1 MDYKK
6 TLLMPTTKF
15 EMRANLTQK
24 EKNFR
29 EKWEKDLIYIKSLD
43 KNKDNEPFIVHDGP
57 PYANGDLHVGH
68 ALNKILKDI
77 IVRYK
82 TLSGYYSPFVAGW
95 DTHGLPIEHKM
106 LQEMNISKDELNPLI
121 LRKKAGKYALKQVE
135 NQKKQFKTL
144 QLFSDLEKIYVTL
157 DKKYESKQ
165 LQLFKKMVLDGLVY
179 KHLKP
184 VYWSPSS
191 QSALAEAE
199 VEYADVVSNSIYVAF
214 NIINSDNSKVNA
226 NDKLIIWTTTPWT
239 LIANSGV
246 AVGENITYIKVFAN
260 DNYYIVAK
268 DLLQNLQELF
278 KWDEIKIITELTSQD
293 LVGVEYLTPITNN
306 NARVVIGHHVTLE
319 VGTGLVHIAPL
330 FGEDDFLIGK
340 TNNLE
345 MIMHISDNG
354 NIDFDCDYD
363 GMFYEDSN
371 EKIIGFLRNN
381 KSLVLSNK
389 IKHSYPHDWRTHK
402 PIIFRGTPQWF
413 VSIDKIR
420 NNILSEL
427 KNVKM
432 YPEWAYKRLSNM
444 IENRGDWTISRQRT
458 WGVPIIIFYDKDKQP
473 VIDEKIFDYVIK
485 LIEDN
490 GSDIWW
496 EKEADDLLPEN
507 HRNKGYTKEM
517 DIMDVWFDS
526 GTSNIAADVYGF
538 ESPYDVYLEGSDQ
551 YRGWFN
557 SSLINSVAYKGK
569 APYKNLI
576 SHGFVLDGK
585 GEKMSKSKGNIIS
598 PLDVVNQKGADILR
612 LWAANSEYSNDINIS
627 EDILNQNAEVYRK
640 IRNTLRFMIS
650 NTNDYKYDKNLK
662 LEGIHEFINE
672 ELKVLI
678 KNVHEN
684 YNSFKFINVIKE
696 INNYIVNLSSFY
708 LSIVKDLLYVESRD
722 NIERQMVLKNLYEIT
737 DFIILAL
744 APILP
749 TTAEEAYSFF
759 NKENKEESIMLE
771 RFVESTT
778 PNYELIN
785 KYNEFFELRD
795 QINILIENSIKN
807 GEVKRSNE
815 LDLSLKTDSEFIKN
829 LNLKMLLMVGKV
841 SISNETKVS
850 KFDSKKCERCWNHFE
865 REEMYNDEI
874 CVRCYDVIS
883 SLDDFGGLDE

>member
-121 LRKKAGKYALKQVE
+121 LRKKAAKYALKQVE

-865 REEMYNDEI
+865 REDMYNDEI

>member
-121 LRKKAGKYALKQVE
+121 LRKKAAKYALKQVE

>member
-121 LRKKAGKYALKQVE
+121 LRKKAAKYALKQVE

-214 NIINSDNSKVNA
+214 NIINSDNTKVNA

-319 VGTGLVHIAPL
+319 AGTGLVHIAPL

-427 KNVKM
+427 KTVKM

-815 LDLSLKTDSEFIKN
+815 LELSLKTDSEFIKN

-883 SLDDFGGLDE
+883 SLDDFGGLNE

>member
-121 LRKKAGKYALKQVE
+121 LRKKAAKYALKQVE

-319 VGTGLVHIAPL
+319 AGTGLVHIAPL

-381 KSLVLSNK
+381 NSLVLSNK

-576 SHGFVLDGK
+576 SHGFVLDAK

-771 RFVESTT
+771 RFAESTT
-778 PNYELIN
+778 PNYKLIN

-807 GEVKRSNE
+807 SEVKRSNE
-815 LDLSLKTDSEFIKN
+815 LELSLKTDSEFIKN

-883 SLDDFGGLDE
+883 SLDDFGGLNE

>member
-121 LRKKAGKYALKQVE
+121 LRKKAAKYALKQVE

-319 VGTGLVHIAPL
+319 AGTGLVHIAPL

-371 EKIIGFLRNN
+371 EKIIGFLKNN
-381 KSLVLSNK
+381 KSLILSNK

-420 NNILSEL
+420 NTILSEL

-569 APYKNLI
+569 SPYKNLI

-678 KNVHEN
+678 ENVHEN

-759 NKENKEESIMLE
+759 TKENKEESIMLE

-815 LDLSLKTDSEFIKN
+815 LELSLKTDSEFIKN

-874 CVRCYDVIS
+874 CVRCYEVIS
-883 SLDDFGGLDE
+883 SLDDFGGLNE

>member
-24 EKNFR
+24 EKQFR

-121 LRKKAGKYALKQVE
+121 LRKKAAKYALKQVE

-785 KYNEFFELRD
+785 KYKEFFELRD

-815 LDLSLKTDSEFIKN
+815 LELLLKTDSEFIKN

-883 SLDDFGGLDE
+883 SLDDFGGLNE

>member
-121 LRKKAGKYALKQVE
+121 LRKKAAKYAFKQVE

>member
-121 LRKKAGKYALKQVE
+121 LRKKAAKYALKQVE

-749 TTAEEAYSFF
+749 TTVEEAYSFF

>member
-121 LRKKAGKYALKQVE
+121 LRKKAAKYALKQVE

-444 IENRGDWTISRQRT
+444 IENRGYWTISRQRT

>member
-121 LRKKAGKYALKQVE
+121 LRKKAAKYALKQVE

-214 NIINSDNSKVNA
+214 NIINSDNTKVNA

-319 VGTGLVHIAPL
+319 AGTGLVHIAPL

-427 KNVKM
+427 KTVKM

-759 NKENKEESIMLE
+759 NKENKEESIMFE

-815 LDLSLKTDSEFIKN
+815 LELSLKTDSEFIKN

-883 SLDDFGGLDE
+883 SLDDFGGLNE

>member
-121 LRKKAGKYALKQVE
+121 LRKKAAKYALKQVE

-246 AVGENITYIKVFAN
+246 AVGENITYIKVFSN

>member
-121 LRKKAGKYALKQVE
+121 LRKKAAKYALKQVE

-214 NIINSDNSKVNA
+214 NVINSDNTKVNA

-319 VGTGLVHIAPL
+319 AGTGLVHIAPL

-427 KNVKM
+427 KTVKM

-507 HRNKGYTKEM
+507 HRNKRYTKEM

-678 KNVHEN
+678 KNVNEN

-771 RFVESTT
+771 RFEESTT

-815 LDLSLKTDSEFIKN
+815 LELSLKTDSEFIKN

-850 KFDSKKCERCWNHFE
+850 KFYSKKCERCWNHFE

-883 SLDDFGGLDE
+883 SLDDFGGLNE

>member
-15 EMRANLTQK
+15 EMRASLTQK

-43 KNKDNEPFIVHDGP
+43 KNKDNEPFVVHDGP

-121 LRKKAGKYALKQVE
+121 LRKKAAKYALKQVE

-214 NIINSDNSKVNA
+214 NVINSDNSKVNA

-246 AVGENITYIKVFAN
+246 AVGENITYTKVFAN

-319 VGTGLVHIAPL
+319 AGTGLVHIAPL

-785 KYNEFFELRD
+785 KYKEFFELRD

-815 LDLSLKTDSEFIKN
+815 LELLLKTDSEFIKN

-883 SLDDFGGLDE
+883 SLDDFGGLNE

>member
-121 LRKKAGKYALKQVE
+121 LRKKAAKYALKQVE

-157 DKKYESKQ
+157 NKKYESKQ

-815 LDLSLKTDSEFIKN
+815 LELSLKTDSEFIKN

>member
-121 LRKKAGKYALKQVE
+121 LRKKAAKYALKQVE

-293 LVGVEYLTPITNN
+293 LAGVEYLTPITNN

-815 LDLSLKTDSEFIKN
+815 LELSLKTDSEFIKN

>member
-121 LRKKAGKYALKQVE
+121 LRKKAAKYALKQVE

-306 NARVVIGHHVTLE
+306 NAWVVIGHHVTLE

-749 TTAEEAYSFF
+749 TTSEEAYSFF

>member
-121 LRKKAGKYALKQVE
+121 LRKKAAKYALKQVE

-306 NARVVIGHHVTLE
+306 NAWVVIGHHVTLE

>member
-6 TLLMPTTKF
+6 TLLMPTTNF

-24 EKNFR
+24 EKIYR
-29 EKWEKDLIYIKSLD
+29 EKWEKNRIYVKSLE
-43 KNKDNEPFIVHDGP
+43 KNKNNDPFIVHDGP

-82 TLSGYYSPFVAGW
+82 TLNGFYSPFVAGW

-106 LQEMNISKDELNPLI
+106 LQELNISKDELNPVI
-121 LRKKAGKYALKQVE
+121 LRKKAAKYALKQVD

-157 DKKYESKQ
+157 DKKYEAKQ
-165 LQLFKKMVLDGLVY
+165 LRLFKKMVLDGLVY

-199 VEYADVVSNSIYVAF
+199 VEYEDIISDSIFVSFKVTNST
-214 NIINSDNSKVNA
+214 NQKVNIDD
-226 NDKLIIWTTTPWT
+226 NLIIWTTTPWT

-246 AVGENITYIKVFAN
+246 AIGENINYIKVKN
-260 DNYYIVAK
+260 NNSSYIIAK
-268 DLLQNLQELF
+268 DLLENLQRTF
-278 KWDEIKIITELTSQD
+278 KWDNIKIVEELNSDD
-293 LVGVEYLTPITNN
+293 LIGVEYETPIT
-306 NARVVIGHHVTLE
+306 AKKAKVVIGHHVTLE
-319 VGTGLVHIAPL
+319 AGTGLVHIAPL
-330 FGEDDFLIGK
+330 FGEDDFIIGK
-340 TNNLE
+340 KNNLD
-345 MIMHISDNG
+345 MIMHITDDG
-354 NIDFDCDYD
+354 KIDFDCDYK
-363 GMFYEDSN
+363 GMFYLDANKEIIKNLSN
-371 EKIIGFLRNN
+371 NN
-381 KSLVLSNK
+381 SLVLSNK

-420 NNILSEL
+420 DDILREL

-432 YPEWAYKRLSNM
+432 YPDWAYKRLSNM

-458 WGVPIIIFYDKDKQP
+458 WGVPIIIFYDKDNNP
-473 VIDEKIFDYVIK
+473 VIEETIFDYVIN
-485 LIEDN
+485 LVEEN

-496 EKEADDLLPEN
+496 EKEADELLPEN

-526 GTSNIAADVYGF
+526 GASSIATDVYGF
-538 ESPYDVYLEGSDQ
+538 SSPFDVYLEGSDQ

-557 SSLINSVAYKGK
+557 SSLINSVAYKK
-569 APYKNLI
+569 VAPYKNLI

-627 EDILNQNAEVYRK
+627 EEILNQNSEIYRK

-650 NTNDYKYDKNLK
+650 NTNEYEYNKNLK
-662 LEGIHEFINE
+662 LEGIHELINE

-684 YNSFKFINVIKE
+684 YNNYKFINVIKE

-708 LSIVKDLLYVESRD
+708 LSIVKDLLYVESKD
-722 NIERQMVLKNLYEIT
+722 NNERQMVLKNLYEIT
-737 DFIILAL
+737 DFLILAL
-744 APILP
+744 APIIP
-749 TTAEEAYSFF
+749 TTSEEAYSFF
-759 NKENKEESIMLE
+759 NKNNKEESVMIDRFLE
-771 RFVESTT
+771 SSE

-785 KYNEFFELRD
+785 KYKEFFDLRD
-795 QINILIENSIKN
+795 KVNVLIENSIKN

-815 LDLSLKTDSEFIKN
+815 LELFINTESEFIKE
-829 LNLKMLLMVGKV
+829 LNLKFLLMVGKV
-841 SISNETKVS
+841 SFSSQTKVQ
-850 KFDSKKCERCWNHFE
+850 KFDSLKCERCWNHFE
-865 REEMYNDEI
+865 NGQMHDEQI
-874 CVRCYDVIS
+874 CVRCNNVIS
-883 SLDDFGGLDE
+883 SLKEFDE

>member
-121 LRKKAGKYALKQVE
+121 LRKKAAKYAFKQVE

-874 CVRCYDVIS
+874 CVRCYEVIS

>member
-121 LRKKAGKYALKQVE
+121 LRKKAAKYALKQVE

-199 VEYADVVSNSIYVAF
+199 VEYTDVVSNSIYVAF

-246 AVGENITYIKVFAN
+246 AVGENITYIKVFVN

-268 DLLQNLQELF
+268 DLLENLQELF
-278 KWDEIKIITELTSQD
+278 KWEEIKIITELTSKD

-319 VGTGLVHIAPL
+319 AGTGLVHIAPL

-354 NIDFDCDYD
+354 NIDFDCDYN

-496 EKEADDLLPEN
+496 EKEVDDLLPEN

-684 YNSFKFINVIKE
+684 YNSFKFINIIKE

-771 RFVESTT
+771 RFVKSTT

-815 LDLSLKTDSEFIKN
+815 LELSLKTDSEFIKN

-841 SISNETKVS
+841 SISNKTKVS

-865 REEMYNDEI
+865 KEEMHNDDI

-883 SLDDFGGLDE
+883 SLDDFGGFNE

>member
-121 LRKKAGKYALKQVE
+121 LRKKAAKYALKQVE

-184 VYWSPSS
+184 VYWSSSS

-246 AVGENITYIKVFAN
+246 AVGENITYIKVFVN

-759 NKENKEESIMLE
+759 NKENKEKSIMLE

-815 LDLSLKTDSEFIKN
+815 LELSLKTDSEFIKN

-883 SLDDFGGLDE
+883 SLDDFGGLNE

>member
-121 LRKKAGKYALKQVE
+121 LRKKAAKYALKQVE

-319 VGTGLVHIAPL
+319 AGTGLVHIAPL

-538 ESPYDVYLEGSDQ
+538 VSPYDVYLEGSDQ

-684 YNSFKFINVIKE
+684 YNNFKFINVIKE

-744 APILP
+744 VPILP

-815 LDLSLKTDSEFIKN
+815 LELSLKTDSEFIKI

-883 SLDDFGGLDE
+883 SLDDFGGANE

>member
-106 LQEMNISKDELNPLI
+106 LQEMNISKDELIPLI
-121 LRKKAGKYALKQVE
+121 LRKKAAKYALKQVE

-815 LDLSLKTDSEFIKN
+815 LELSLKTDSEFIKN

>member
-121 LRKKAGKYALKQVE
+121 LRKKAAKYALKQVE

-268 DLLQNLQELF
+268 DLLENLQELF
-278 KWDEIKIITELTSQD
+278 KWEEIKIITELTSKD

-319 VGTGLVHIAPL
+319 AGTGLVHIAPL

-354 NIDFDCDYD
+354 NIDFDCDYN

-381 KSLVLSNK
+381 NSLVLSNK

-771 RFVESTT
+771 RFAESTT
-778 PNYELIN
+778 PNYKLIN

-815 LDLSLKTDSEFIKN
+815 LELSLKTDSEFIKN

-883 SLDDFGGLDE
+883 SLDDFGGLNE

>member
-29 EKWEKDLIYIKSLD
+29 EKWEKDLIYIKSLE

-121 LRKKAGKYALKQVE
+121 LRKKAAKYALKQVE

-214 NIINSDNSKVNA
+214 NIINSDNTKVNA

-278 KWDEIKIITELTSQD
+278 KWDEIKIITELTSQY

-319 VGTGLVHIAPL
+319 AGTGLVHIAPL

-427 KNVKM
+427 KTVKM

-749 TTAEEAYSFF
+749 TTAEDAYSFF

-815 LDLSLKTDSEFIKN
+815 LELSLKTDSEFIKN

-883 SLDDFGGLDE
+883 SLDDFGGLNE

>member
-121 LRKKAGKYALKQVE
+121 LRKKAAKYALKQVE

-165 LQLFKKMVLDGLVY
+165 LRLFKKMVLDGLVY

-260 DNYYIVAK
+260 DNYYIVAR

-293 LVGVEYLTPITNN
+293 LVGVGYLTPITNN

-319 VGTGLVHIAPL
+319 AGTGLVHIAPL

-458 WGVPIIIFYDKDKQP
+458 WGVPIIIFYDKDKKP

-650 NTNDYKYDKNLK
+650 NTHDYKYDKNLK

-815 LDLSLKTDSEFIKN
+815 LELSLKTDSEFIKN

-841 SISNETKVS
+841 SISNETQVS

-883 SLDDFGGLDE
+883 SLGDFGGPNE

>member
-121 LRKKAGKYALKQVE
+121 LRKKAAKYALKQVE

-246 AVGENITYIKVFAN
+246 AVGENIIYIKVFVN

-815 LDLSLKTDSEFIKN
+815 LELSLKTDSEFIKN

-883 SLDDFGGLDE
+883 SLDDFGGLNE

>member
-121 LRKKAGKYALKQVE
+121 LRKKAAKYALKQVE

-815 LDLSLKTDSEFIKN
+815 LELSLKTDSEFIKN

>member
-121 LRKKAGKYALKQVE
+121 LRKKAAKYALKQVE

-319 VGTGLVHIAPL
+319 AGTGLVHIAPL

-427 KNVKM
+427 KTVKM

-815 LDLSLKTDSEFIKN
+815 LELSLKTDSEFIKN

-883 SLDDFGGLDE
+883 SLDDFGGLNE

>member
-106 LQEMNISKDELNPLI
+106 LQEMNISKDELNSLI
-121 LRKKAGKYALKQVE
+121 LRKKAAKYALKQVE

-319 VGTGLVHIAPL
+319 AGTGLVHIAPL

-473 VIDEKIFDYVIK
+473 IIDEQIFDYVIK

-496 EKEADDLLPEN
+496 EKEADELLPEN

-526 GTSNIAADVYGF
+526 GTSNIAADIYGF

-708 LSIVKDLLYVESRD
+708 LSIVKDLLYVESRE

-815 LDLSLKTDSEFIKN
+815 LELSLKTDSEFIKN

-865 REEMYNDEI
+865 SEEMYNDEI

-883 SLDDFGGLDE
+883 SLDDFGGLNE